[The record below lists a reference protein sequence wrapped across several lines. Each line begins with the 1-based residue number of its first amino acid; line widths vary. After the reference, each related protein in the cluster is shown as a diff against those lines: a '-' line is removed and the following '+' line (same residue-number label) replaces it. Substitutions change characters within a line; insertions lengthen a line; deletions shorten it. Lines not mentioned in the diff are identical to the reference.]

1 MRTPAL
7 VRGFAKKFK
16 FTGDLGWDKL
26 RAELLRLPV
35 KLPELKALAL
45 TSSRI
50 PGKRHQGARVF
61 HLEFGAP
68 LRYQNPDALI
78 TFRATKE
85 PFSNIV
91 VELASGEQHTLDVAG
106 MQSSAILER
115 VLDVSGMPA
124 AERVTTMHIV
134 TTQLKPNAAQHASA
148 TRRQRPRATEMGLGV
163 ALSGVSVAWVA
174 LGGSGGGPERH
185 TPPHAQGHLHPCP
198 YLPPPLPLPAPTPA
212 PERRAVA
219 ACIRATPRPAQ
230 GQPHPPQE
238 EGSRRVDADERP
250 WRGAGACPQSPS
262 PPLSHPVCVPSR
274 R

>member
-134 TTQLKPNAAQHASA
+134 TTQLKPNAIAAEDLRPTRTPTTTTTAATAAASSAEVA
-148 TRRQRPRATEMGLGV
+148 TAP
-163 ALSGVSVAWVA
+163 
-174 LGGSGGGPERH
+174 PEV
-185 TPPHAQGHLHPCP
+185 T
-198 YLPPPLPLPAPTPA
+198 
-212 PERRAVA
+212 
-219 ACIRATPRPAQ
+219 
-230 GQPHPPQE
+230 
-238 EGSRRVDADERP
+238 S
-250 WRGAGACPQSPS
+250 
-262 PPLSHPVCVPSR
+262 
-274 R
+274 

>member
-1 MRTPAL
+1 MWRSIRRVEATVRTPAL

-50 PGKRHQGARVF
+50 PGMRHQGARVF

-91 VELASGEQHTLDVAG
+91 VELASGEEHTLDVAG
-106 MQSSAILER
+106 MQSSEILER
-115 VLDVSGMPA
+115 VLDVSGMPE
-124 AERVTTMHIV
+124 AERATTMHIV

-148 TRRQRPRATEMGLGV
+148 T
-163 ALSGVSVAWVA
+163 
-174 LGGSGGGPERH
+174 
-185 TPPHAQGHLHPCP
+185 
-198 YLPPPLPLPAPTPA
+198 
-212 PERRAVA
+212 
-219 ACIRATPRPAQ
+219 
-230 GQPHPPQE
+230 HPPQ
-238 EGSRRVDADERP
+238 RER
-250 WRGAGACPQSPS
+250 W
-262 PPLSHPVCVPSR
+262 VCGWP
-274 R
+274 

>member
-1 MRTPAL
+1 MWRSIRRVEATVRTPAL

-85 PFSNIV
+85 PFSNMV
-91 VELASGEQHTLDVAG
+91 VELASGEEHTLDVAG
-106 MQSSAILER
+106 MQSSEILER

-124 AERVTTMHIV
+124 AERATTMHIV

-148 TRRQRPRATEMGLGV
+148 TRPPRATERD
-163 ALSGVSVAWVA
+163 
-174 LGGSGGGPERH
+174 GSAGGPER
-185 TPPHAQGHLHPCP
+185 GLCGVGG
-198 YLPPPLPLPAPTPA
+198 
-212 PERRAVA
+212 PERLWEW
-219 ACIRATPRPAQ
+219 P
-230 GQPHPPQE
+230 
-238 EGSRRVDADERP
+238 
-250 WRGAGACPQSPS
+250 
-262 PPLSHPVCVPSR
+262 
-274 R
+274 

>member
-1 MRTPAL
+1 MWRSIRRVEATVRTPAL

-50 PGKRHQGARVF
+50 PGMRHQGARVF

-91 VELASGEQHTLDVAG
+91 VELVSGEEHTLDVAG
-106 MQSSAILER
+106 MQSSEILER

-124 AERVTTMHIV
+124 AERATTMHIV

-148 TRRQRPRATEMGLGV
+148 TRPPRATERD
-163 ALSGVSVAWVA
+163 
-174 LGGSGGGPERH
+174 GSAGGPER
-185 TPPHAQGHLHPCP
+185 GLCGVGG
-198 YLPPPLPLPAPTPA
+198 
-212 PERRAVA
+212 PERLWEW
-219 ACIRATPRPAQ
+219 P
-230 GQPHPPQE
+230 
-238 EGSRRVDADERP
+238 
-250 WRGAGACPQSPS
+250 
-262 PPLSHPVCVPSR
+262 
-274 R
+274 

>member
-85 PFSNIV
+85 PFSNMV
-91 VELASGEQHTLDVAG
+91 VELASGEEHTLDVAG
-106 MQSSAILER
+106 MQSSEILER

-124 AERVTTMHIV
+124 AERATTLHIV

-148 TRRQRPRATEMGLGV
+148 TRPPRATERD
-163 ALSGVSVAWVA
+163 
-174 LGGSGGGPERH
+174 GSAGGPER
-185 TPPHAQGHLHPCP
+185 GLCGVGG
-198 YLPPPLPLPAPTPA
+198 
-212 PERRAVA
+212 PERLWEW
-219 ACIRATPRPAQ
+219 P
-230 GQPHPPQE
+230 
-238 EGSRRVDADERP
+238 
-250 WRGAGACPQSPS
+250 
-262 PPLSHPVCVPSR
+262 
-274 R
+274 

>member
-1 MRTPAL
+1 MWRSIRRVEATVRTPAL

-198 YLPPPLPLPAPTPA
+198 YLPLPLPLPAPTPA

-230 GQPHPPQE
+230 GHPQTRSGPA
-238 EGSRRVDADERP
+238 SPAP
-250 WRGAGACPQSPS
+250 RGGLSPRG
-262 PPLSHPVCVPSR
+262 CG
-274 R
+274 

>member
-1 MRTPAL
+1 MAFLRWDGKEPRVSVARVCDAAYSARRSGNDSGASAFRFTCGRSLHPGPRRPRGTRSARPMWRSLRRVEATVRTPAL

-50 PGKRHQGARVF
+50 PGMRHQGARVF

-91 VELASGEQHTLDVAG
+91 VELASGEEHTLDVAG
-106 MQSSAILER
+106 MQSSEIL
-115 VLDVSGMPA
+115 
-124 AERVTTMHIV
+124 
-134 TTQLKPNAAQHASA
+134 
-148 TRRQRPRATEMGLGV
+148 
-163 ALSGVSVAWVA
+163 
-174 LGGSGGGPERH
+174 
-185 TPPHAQGHLHPCP
+185 
-198 YLPPPLPLPAPTPA
+198 
-212 PERRAVA
+212 
-219 ACIRATPRPAQ
+219 
-230 GQPHPPQE
+230 
-238 EGSRRVDADERP
+238 
-250 WRGAGACPQSPS
+250 
-262 PPLSHPVCVPSR
+262 
-274 R
+274 

>member
-185 TPPHAQGHLHPCP
+185 KPPHAQGHLHPCP
-198 YLPPPLPLPAPTPA
+198 YL
-212 PERRAVA
+212 R
-219 ACIRATPRPAQ
+219 
-230 GQPHPPQE
+230 
-238 EGSRRVDADERP
+238 
-250 WRGAGACPQSPS
+250 
-262 PPLSHPVCVPSR
+262 
-274 R
+274 

>member
-50 PGKRHQGARVF
+50 PGMRHQGARVF

-91 VELASGEQHTLDVAG
+91 VELASGEEHTLDVAG
-106 MQSSAILER
+106 MQSSEILER
-115 VLDVSGMPA
+115 VLDVSGMPE
-124 AERVTTMHIV
+124 AERATTMHIV

-148 TRRQRPRATEMGLGV
+148 THLPCATERERV

-174 LGGSGGGPERH
+174 LSGFGSGPERH
-185 TPPHAQGHLHPCP
+185 APPHAQGHLHSCPC
-198 YLPPPLPLPAPTPA
+198 LPLPAPTPA
-212 PERRAVA
+212 PERRALA

-230 GQPHPPQE
+230 GHPYPPQE

-262 PPLSHPVCVPSR
+262 PPLSHLVGVPFR

>member
-50 PGKRHQGARVF
+50 PGMRHQGARVF

-106 MQSSAILER
+106 MQSSEILER

-124 AERVTTMHIV
+124 AERATTIHIV

-148 TRRQRPRATEMGLGV
+148 TRPPRATERD
-163 ALSGVSVAWVA
+163 
-174 LGGSGGGPERH
+174 GSAGGPER
-185 TPPHAQGHLHPCP
+185 GLCGVGG
-198 YLPPPLPLPAPTPA
+198 
-212 PERRAVA
+212 PERLWGWPRAA
-219 ACIRATPRPAQ
+219 RPAARTR
-230 GQPHPPQE
+230 GPPRRRSASGGTAEDIGPHW
-238 EGSRRVDADERP
+238 GKAKR
-250 WRGAGACPQSPS
+250 CHKPS
-262 PPLSHPVCVPSR
+262 
-274 R
+274 